1 MNAASEDPA
10 EPVRAGDAGDALAVL
25 RREPDNPHLFGGFG
39 PLILALLVALV
50 ITLAI
55 PSVAPERIVRVPAG
69 EQSDTTTTTALPP

>member
-1 MNAASEDPA
+1 MNAAN
-10 EPVRAGDAGDALAVL
+10 DALAFL

-55 PSVAPERIVRVPAG
+55 PSVAPEQIVRVPAD
-69 EQSDTTTTTALPP
+69 EQSDTTTTTTTTAAGP